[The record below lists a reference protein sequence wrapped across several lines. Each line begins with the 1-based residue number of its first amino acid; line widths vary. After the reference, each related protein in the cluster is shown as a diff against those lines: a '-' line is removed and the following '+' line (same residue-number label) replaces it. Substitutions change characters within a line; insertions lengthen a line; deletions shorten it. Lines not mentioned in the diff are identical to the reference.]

1 MIQDK
6 GTKNVL
12 NKLFDKL
19 GSANKD
25 SLEFYEEWAIRAGRY
40 GATEG
45 DDVFEVLLDESKY
58 RLDPQQV
65 ELVDSVDPQDTS
77 LIIKLDR
84 NNVYVKSRDYDHKPF
99 PTKYYN
105 DDNFYVPSSGYVN
118 PTDVY
123 TSILNYNLLINQDI
137 SVLQEGSYIWTAK
150 DKSQQTGVSSTNPS
164 QNGEHSNRSSLDTQP
179 KKRPS

>member
-65 ELVDSVDPQDTS
+65 ELVDVVDPQDTS
-77 LIIKLDR
+77 LIYKL
-84 NNVYVKSRDYDHKPF
+84 
-99 PTKYYN
+99 
-105 DDNFYVPSSGYVN
+105 G
-118 PTDVY
+118 
-123 TSILNYNLLINQDI
+123 L
-137 SVLQEGSYIWTAK
+137 
-150 DKSQQTGVSSTNPS
+150 
-164 QNGEHSNRSSLDTQP
+164 GE
-179 KKRPS
+179 